1 MKVRTRFAPSPTG
14 ELHLGNARTAVLN
27 WLFAR
32 RHGGAFVLRFEDTD
46 LERQVA
52 TAEHGIVRALD
63 WLGLDRDERPNQ
75 SLAQI
80 SYQHLATPGS
90 HSEGNSTTRMVS
102 SFPSRIS
109 PAASGMC
116 GFHISY

>member
-63 WLGLDRDERPNQ
+63 WLGLDRDEGPFVGGPHGPYRQ
-75 SLAQI
+75 SERLEIYGEHANRLL
-80 SYQHLATPGS
+80 SAG
-90 HSEGNSTTRMVS
+90 R
-102 SFPSRIS
+102 
-109 PAASGMC
+109 
-116 GFHISY
+116 